1 MALSRLFQII
11 SNFLKYNDD
20 GVIEGFKG
28 PLIHVL
34 NKNEVAI
41 QKTNYYDLIKERSN
55 VILIGDSLG
64 DAKMAD
70 GLAHT
75 ENVLK
80 IGFIFEQVK
89 HLHFVMYFSN
99 F

>member
-1 MALSRLFQII
+1 MLLYKLFQVI
-11 SNFLKYNDD
+11 SNFLSYNND

-41 QKTNYYDLIKERSN
+41 QKTDYYDLIKERSN

-70 GLAHT
+70 GIAHAD
-75 ENVLK
+75 NVLK

-89 HLHFVMYFSN
+89 LSFFLL